1 MRKKLREKAGLTV
14 IEMLAA
20 TVVLV
25 LLALMLNTGLQMA
38 LNTYETMI
46 AQSEV
51 ELLLSTAVDSLADE
65 LRYAQKVDGEN
76 GSGYEYKIDP
86 VTGKGTNGPVGSR
99 GFAYTSGSF
108 GNVTNLKVAESG
120 DNKGQIMVTV
130 KNGASPENLRVL
142 STGAYGN
149 KGISYKEYEVTA
161 MKVTYNKPA
170 SGDTTF
176 TIELAVATVD
186 GKISAGTPEGGVT
199 VRCLNPPAEAAPAG
213 GT

>member
-38 LNTYETMI
+38 FNTYETMI

-51 ELLLSTAVDSLADE
+51 ELLLSTAVDTLADE
-65 LRYAQKVDGEN
+65 LRYAQKVDGVT
-76 GSGYEYKIDP
+76 GSGFEYLIQVDSSTGAKTPVNRKID
-86 VTGKGTNGPVGSR
+86 GK
-99 GFAYTSGSF
+99 GFAYTSSSF
-108 GNVTNLKVAESG
+108 GNVTELKVAESG

-130 KNGASPENLRVL
+130 DNGAGVQSLRVL
-142 STGAYGN
+142 SSGAYGN
-149 KGISYKEYEVTA
+149 EGISYKSYEVTA

-186 GKISAGTPEGGVT
+186 GKISAKTEVT
-199 VRCLNPPAEAAPAG
+199 VRCLNPPNK
-213 GT
+213 GTTT